1 MSPTLLQAKSN
12 RHLLRKCCLRI
23 LPGFLPSLQH
33 LGCSNHSK
41 RHSAVSPH
49 SLRETSVQT
58 FPLTVHVTGP
68 CIKVT
73 CRHDFSL
80 PAFRTGDYKL
90 FTFEHPIAPDVAPL
104 EITTQHVRKEGR
116 NEGQGGE
123 RKAAVPGHMPPSDPT
138 PRGRGHARPQAGAG
152 RRGPALPPQ
161 CPGRL
166 PQSWV
171 TERQGRDGAGGRAGF
186 SPCLPGGRP
195 VAGSTRRA
203 SIPGAREWSPDRVCA
218 RRAGARSPSRLHSTW
233 AVKTTKRESSAAQRR
248 GSLAGQAAGPALED
262 GDRGRRGTTADGAAH
277 SPAPFPRENGLASL
291 PRRSGDVG
299 SVRPLR
305 LKGTEAAE
313 PGAPLQ
319 DAADSLMATGRR
331 SDHAAT
337 RSSRRREM

>member
-12 RHLLRKCCLRI
+12 CHLLRKCCLRI

-123 RKAAVPGHMPPSDPT
+123 
-138 PRGRGHARPQAGAG
+138 GRGKEGGGARAHAALGSHPTRPRPQAGAG

-171 TERQGRDGAGGRAGF
+171 TERQGHDGAGGE
-186 SPCLPGGRP
+186 
-195 VAGSTRRA
+195 RA
-203 SIPGAREWSPDRVCA
+203 SPRASRGGAPWRAAREGPASQGRASGALTASVHDARELARPRDSTARGRSKQRSARAPQPRDEEAWRA
-218 RRAGARSPSRLHSTW
+218 RRRDPP
-233 AVKTTKRESSAAQRR
+233 RR
-248 GSLAGQAAGPALED
+248 TATE
-262 GDRGRRGTTADGAAH
+262 ADGG
-277 SPAPFPRENGLASL
+277 PRLTEPHTRQPPSHGRTVSL
-291 PRRSGDVG
+291 PCRAVLAAWAPCAPSG
-299 SVRPLR
+299 
-305 LKGTEAAE
+305 
-313 PGAPLQ
+313 
-319 DAADSLMATGRR
+319 
-331 SDHAAT
+331 
-337 RSSRRREM
+337 

>member
-12 RHLLRKCCLRI
+12 CHLLRKCCLRI

-116 NEGQGGE
+116 NEGQGG
-123 RKAAVPGHMPPSDPT
+123 A
-138 PRGRGHARPQAGAG
+138 GRGKEGGGARAHAALGSHPTRPRPRTATGGGRVSRASSPSSVPRAPAPELGHRAAGP
-152 RRGPALPPQ
+152 RWR
-161 CPGRL
+161 
-166 PQSWV
+166 
-171 TERQGRDGAGGRAGF
+171 GGRAGF

-262 GDRGRRGTTADGAAH
+262 GD
-277 SPAPFPRENGLASL
+277 
-291 PRRSGDVG
+291 
-299 SVRPLR
+299 
-305 LKGTEAAE
+305 
-313 PGAPLQ
+313 
-319 DAADSLMATGRR
+319 
-331 SDHAAT
+331 
-337 RSSRRREM
+337 